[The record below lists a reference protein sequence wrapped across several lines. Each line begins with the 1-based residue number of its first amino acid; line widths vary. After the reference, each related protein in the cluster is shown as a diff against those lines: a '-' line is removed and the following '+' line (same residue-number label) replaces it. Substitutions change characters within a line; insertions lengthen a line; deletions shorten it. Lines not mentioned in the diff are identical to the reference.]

1 MFVALKLKHFTMKT
15 YEYGAMSSR
24 FSLEAENKLTA
35 YTAMIVHFDESSHLV
50 VVYEPQD
57 SDQWFDV
64 TGFISERIDEIFGG
78 KHSFD
83 AYFESHIDEIKACY
97 KTIKRLI

>member
-35 YTAMIVHFDESSHLV
+35 YTAMIVHFDEISHLV

-83 AYFESHIDEIKACY
+83 AYFLSHLDEIKACL
-97 KTIKRLI
+97 KTIKKLI